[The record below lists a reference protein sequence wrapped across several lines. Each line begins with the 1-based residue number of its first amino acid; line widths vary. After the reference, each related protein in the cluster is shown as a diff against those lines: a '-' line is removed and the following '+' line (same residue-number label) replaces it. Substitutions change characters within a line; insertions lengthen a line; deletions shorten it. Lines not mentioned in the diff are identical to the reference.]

1 MFNKLKSKLSSF
13 KDKIGNKIDEKAV
26 DVKPGIS
33 VEPSEEVDLDEEPEI
48 TDISESVTSDV
59 ALGGAEEEP
68 ATPTV
73 ETEPEQVLPQ
83 EEELETEETGKEEP
97 EIKVSEKKKFSFG
110 WPGSKKGQEL
120 KEEPKPEPAPV
131 QSEVDREK
139 AGAEKEKAKKIG
151 FAQKAK
157 AFVME
162 REFILEEDDLEE
174 PLWDLQMALLES
186 DIALSVSEAIVNS
199 VKEQLVGTRRRIG
212 KDTGEIVEIALKKA
226 IYDVMSANVFDFD
239 DYVRD
244 AKKPVHIVFVGING
258 TGKTTSIAKLAKRLT
273 DQGYSVV
280 IAAGDTFR
288 AGAIDQIAIHGK
300 NLGVKVIKHQEQG
313 DPAAVVYDA
322 LQHAK
327 ANKVDV
333 VLSDTAGRMHTNIN
347 LMAQLKKVC
356 RVSSP
361 DLLIFV
367 DEAVAGND
375 AVERASQFN
384 DAVPLSGS
392 ILTKTDADAKGGAA
406 ISIAYITGKPIL
418 FLGMGQGYDD
428 LQKFDPQWFVD
439 QLFAE

>member
-13 KDKIGNKIDEKAV
+13 KDKIGTKIDEKAV
-26 DVKPGIS
+26 A
-33 VEPSEEVDLDEEPEI
+33 VEAEVPEEPVEEPE
-48 TDISESVTSDV
+48 VT
-59 ALGGAEEEP
+59 EEEEAEVP
-68 ATPTV
+68 QLSAAVTEVPDAEAETPR
-73 ETEPEQVLPQ
+73 EEAEKQEPE
-83 EEELETEETGKEEP
+83 EEEALMAEPQKKEPDKKET
-97 EIKVSEKKKFSFG
+97 EKKKFSFG
-110 WPGSKKGQEL
+110 WPGSKKEQA
-120 KEEPKPEPAPV
+120 KKEPKAEAPV
-131 QSEVDREK
+131 QATVQTDQLK
-139 AGAEKEKAKKIG
+139 AAAEKAKKVG

-186 DIALSVSEAIVNS
+186 DIALSVSEAITDS
-199 VKEQLVGTRRRIG
+199 VKNQLVGTRRRIG
-212 KDTGEIVEIALKKA
+212 KDTGEIVENALKKA

-239 DYVRD
+239 EYVRN

-280 IAAGDTFR
+280 LAAGDTFR

-300 NLGVKVIKHQEQG
+300 KLGVKVIKHQEQG

-322 LQHAK
+322 MQHAR

-347 LMAQLKKVC
+347 LMEQLKKVC
-356 RVSSP
+356 RVSAP

-406 ISIAYITGKPIL
+406 ISIAYITGKPII

>member
-1 MFNKLKSKLSSF
+1 VFNKLKSKLSSF

-26 DVKPGIS
+26 DVKPGIP

-48 TDISESVTSDV
+48 ADISESVTSDV
-59 ALGGAEEEP
+59 APGAGEKP
-68 ATPTV
+68 AILTV

-83 EEELETEETGKEEP
+83 EEELGTEELGKKEP

-110 WPGSKKGQEL
+110 WPGSKKEQEL

-131 QSEVDREK
+131 QPGVDREK

-322 LQHAK
+322 LQHAR

-428 LQKFDPQWFVD
+428 LQKFDPKWFVD

>member
-26 DVKPGIS
+26 DVKPGTP

-48 TDISESVTSDV
+48 TDINESVTSDV
-59 ALGGAEEEP
+59 ALGAEEEP
-68 ATPTV
+68 ATLTV

-83 EEELETEETGKEEP
+83 EEESGSK
-97 EIKVSEKKKFSFG
+97 ISEKKKFSFG

-120 KEEPKPEPAPV
+120 KEEPKPGPAPV
-131 QSEVDREK
+131 QPEVDREK

>member
-1 MFNKLKSKLSSF
+1 VFNKLKSKLSSF

-26 DVKPGIS
+26 DVKPGTP

-48 TDISESVTSDV
+48 TDINESVTSDV
-59 ALGGAEEEP
+59 ALGAEEEP
-68 ATPTV
+68 ATLTV

-83 EEELETEETGKEEP
+83 EEESGSK
-97 EIKVSEKKKFSFG
+97 ISEKKKFSFG

-120 KEEPKPEPAPV
+120 KEEPKPGPAPV
-131 QSEVDREK
+131 QPEVDREK

>member
-13 KDKIGNKIDEKAV
+13 KDKVGTKIDEKAV
-26 DVKPGIS
+26 E
-33 VEPSEEVDLDEEPEI
+33 VEPAEEPEVI
-48 TDISESVTSDV
+48 EEEEAEVLQVPAAVTE
-59 ALGGAEEEP
+59 APETGAEAPREEAEKQMP
-68 ATPTV
+68 EPEEEEALL
-73 ETEPEQVLPQ
+73 TEPQK
-83 EEELETEETGKEEP
+83 KE
-97 EIKVSEKKKFSFG
+97 SEKKEAEKKRFSFG
-110 WPGSKKGQEL
+110 WPGSKKEQT
-120 KEEPKPEPAPV
+120 KEEPKAEVPV
-131 QSEVDREK
+131 QATVQPEQAK
-139 AGAEKEKAKKIG
+139 AAAEKVKKIG

-186 DIALSVSEAIVNS
+186 DIALSVSEAIVDS
-199 VKEQLVGTRRRIG
+199 VRGQLVGTRRRIG
-212 KDTGEIVEIALKKA
+212 KDTGEIVENALKKA

-239 DYVRD
+239 EYVRN

-280 IAAGDTFR
+280 LAAGDTFR

-300 NLGVKVIKHQEQG
+300 KLGVKVIKHQEQG

-322 LQHAK
+322 MQHAR

-347 LMAQLKKVC
+347 LMEQLKKVC
-356 RVSSP
+356 RVSAP

-406 ISIAYITGKPIL
+406 ISIAYITCKPIL

>member
-1 MFNKLKSKLSSF
+1 VFNKLKSKLSSF
-13 KDKIGNKIDEKAV
+13 KDKIGTKIDEKAV
-26 DVKPGIS
+26 AVEAEVPG
-33 VEPSEEVDLDEEPEI
+33 EPVEEPE
-48 TDISESVTSDV
+48 VTEEEEAEVPQVSAAVTEVPD
-59 ALGGAEEEP
+59 AEAETPLEEAEKQEPEEEEP
-68 ATPTV
+68 LMAEPQKKEPDKK
-73 ETEPEQVLPQ
+73 ET
-83 EEELETEETGKEEP
+83 
-97 EIKVSEKKKFSFG
+97 EKKKFSFG
-110 WPGSKKGQEL
+110 WPGSKKEQA
-120 KEEPKPEPAPV
+120 KEEPKAEAPV
-131 QSEVDREK
+131 K
-139 AGAEKEKAKKIG
+139 ATVQTDQLKAAAEKAKKVG

-186 DIALSVSEAIVNS
+186 DIALSVSEAITDS
-199 VKEQLVGTRRRIG
+199 VKNQLVGTRRRIG
-212 KDTGEIVEIALKKA
+212 KDTGEIVENALKKA

-239 DYVRD
+239 EYVRN

-280 IAAGDTFR
+280 LAAGDTFR

-300 NLGVKVIKHQEQG
+300 KLGVKVIKHQEQG

-322 LQHAK
+322 MQHAR

-347 LMAQLKKVC
+347 LMEQLKKVC
-356 RVSSP
+356 RVSAP

-406 ISIAYITGKPIL
+406 ISIAYITGKPII

>member
-13 KDKIGNKIDEKAV
+13 KDKIGTKIDEKAV
-26 DVKPGIS
+26 E
-33 VEPSEEVDLDEEPEI
+33 VEPELPEEPAEEPEVI
-48 TDISESVTSDV
+48 EEEEAEVPSVSAAVTEAPGTEAEV
-59 ALGGAEEEP
+59 PREGAEKQKP
-68 ATPTV
+68 
-73 ETEPEQVLPQ
+73 EPEEEIPFVPEPQ
-83 EEELETEETGKEEP
+83 EKEP
-97 EIKVSEKKKFSFG
+97 EKKEAEKKRFSFG
-110 WPGSKKGQEL
+110 WPGSKKEQP
-120 KEEPKPEPAPV
+120 KEEPKAEMPV
-131 QSEVDREK
+131 QAAVPPEQAK
-139 AGAEKEKAKKIG
+139 AAAEKAKKIG

-186 DIALSVSEAIVNS
+186 DIALSVSEAIVDS
-199 VKEQLVGTRRRIG
+199 VKNQLVGTRRRIG
-212 KDTGEIVEIALKKA
+212 KDTGEIVENALKKA

-239 DYVRD
+239 EYVRN

-280 IAAGDTFR
+280 LAAGDTFR

-300 NLGVKVIKHQEQG
+300 KLGVKVIKHQEQG

-322 LQHAK
+322 MQHAR

-347 LMAQLKKVC
+347 LMEQLKKVC
-356 RVSSP
+356 RVSAP

-392 ILTKTDADAKGGAA
+392 ILTKTDADTKGGAA

-439 QLFAE
+439 QLFAA